1 MGYHVHQTSDYG
13 GKMPRKKTYEVTLSK
28 AERDHLRN
36 LVSSGSEKARKLTRA
51 RILLK
56 ADEGWTD
63 EATSRALDVGMG
75 TVGRIRRKYA
85 EHGLETALNDK
96 PRMRRYERKIDGKA
110 EAHLIALACGDPPAG
125 YANWSLRLLAEEVV
139 KLEQVELASV
149 SHETVRQVL
158 KKTTSSRGNSS
169 NG

>member
-1 MGYHVHQTSDYG
+1 
-13 GKMPRKKTYEVTLSK
+13 MPRKKVYAVNLTP

-36 LVSSGSEKARKLTRA
+36 LVSTGTEKARKLTRA

-63 EATSRALDVGMG
+63 QAICQALDVGIA

-85 EHGLETALNDK
+85 DNGLENAINRK
-96 PRMRRYERKIDGKA
+96 PSSRQWERKIDGKT
-110 EAHLIALACGDPPAG
+110 EAHLVALTCQKAPEG
-125 YANWSLRLLAEEVV
+125 YARWTLRLLADRLV
-139 KLEQVELASV
+139 KLEQVDFKSV

-158 KKTTSSRGNSS
+158 KKTISSPGKVN